1 MGTRKVKL
9 QGIFYW
15 AKVFE
20 SNRDLTGFEGAL
32 TDIGGQTTI
41 DVDLDADNYALLQ
54 KSKSMKK
61 GTPSPDNP
69 GYTRVKFTRKWTENY
84 GGGSPEVLKGD
95 GTEWVFDDD
104 GPIGNGSEGIV
115 TLSVYDTQRKSI
127 VGTRLDKV
135 KVLVH
140 KEYTPSE
147 DDDTPGIKEY
157 TKKPDTPDTPPVAT
171 KSAAKAPTR
180 THTLVDDEL
189 PF

>member
-1 MGTRKVKL
+1 MGTRIVKL

-69 GYTRVKFTRKWTENY
+69 GHTRVKFTRKWSENY
-84 GGGSPEVLKGD
+84 GGGAPDVTKAD
-95 GTEWVFDDD
+95 GLPWVFDED

-115 TLSVYDTQRKSI
+115 TLAVYDTSRKSI

-140 KEYTPSE
+140 KEYIPV
-147 DDDTPGIKEY
+147 DDDTPGIREY
-157 TKKPDTPDTPPVAT
+157 TKKADTPDTPPAAT
-171 KSAAKAPTR
+171 KPAAKAPTR
-180 THTLVDDEL
+180 TQTLVDDEI